1 MTDVKTIRG
10 RYEGLRQRYAE
21 CDQRMQQ
28 VASVRA
34 GNAISPGLFPVEWPK
49 PIIANFI
56 DTVARDLAEVL
67 APLPA
72 VNCNGTNVIDD
83 KARSKADKRTTIAN
97 YYLYASRCELQML
110 AAADQFL
117 TYGFLPFRVEA
128 MVKEERP
135 HIHLDDPMGGY
146 PEFDRWGNTVAY
158 AKVWKKTGQ
167 ELAALFPESR
177 GVILGNGIGDQSQ
190 ALIEV
195 VKWYDA
201 DSTVLFLPSRG
212 DHVLASVKNPL
223 GRCPVHVAVRPTL
236 DGDMRGQ
243 FDDVLWVQ
251 MARAKMALLK
261 LDAAHKAVEAPLAL
275 PQDVQHLPIG
285 GDAILRSNS
294 PEKIRRVPLDVPQ
307 AAFAEDGALEREMR
321 LGARYPEARGGNVD
335 ASIITGRGVQALMG
349 GFDTQIQAAQRIF
362 AYAYEVALSLAFELD
377 EKLWGDREKTIKGT
391 HNGQPYKIN
400 YRPSTAISGD
410 YTVDVEYGLLGG
422 LDPNRGLVWLLQG
435 RAEKLFSRS
444 FARRNLPVNMNAS
457 QEEQVIDIEDGRDA
471 LKAAVAATS
480 QALPEIVAQGGDP
493 SAIIASMATF
503 ISERKKGVSLEEAA
517 AAAFKPPEPE
527 AVEPPP
533 GSEPPGEV
541 EAPGE
546 ASGPSGS
553 GAGPDIPAG
562 TMGLPAGSRPD
573 MATML
578 AALGSG
584 GKPVLQAGVMR
595 RRAIS

>member
-1 MTDVKTIRG
+1 MEREKT
-10 RYEGLRQRYAE
+10 L
-21 CDQRMQQ
+21 
-28 VASVRA
+28 
-34 GNAISPGLFPVEWPK
+34 
-49 PIIANFI
+49 
-56 DTVARDLAEVL
+56 
-67 APLPA
+67 
-72 VNCNGTNVIDD
+72 
-83 KARSKADKRTTIAN
+83 
-97 YYLYASRCELQML
+97 
-110 AAADQFL
+110 
-117 TYGFLPFRVEA
+117 
-128 MVKEERP
+128 
-135 HIHLDDPMGGY
+135 
-146 PEFDRWGNTVAY
+146 
-158 AKVWKKTGQ
+158 
-167 ELAALFPESR
+167 
-177 GVILGNGIGDQSQ
+177 
-190 ALIEV
+190 
-195 VKWYDA
+195 
-201 DSTVLFLPSRG
+201 
-212 DHVLASVKNPL
+212 
-223 GRCPVHVAVRPTL
+223 
-236 DGDMRGQ
+236 
-243 FDDVLWVQ
+243 
-251 MARAKMALLK
+251 
-261 LDAAHKAVEAPLAL
+261 
-275 PQDVQHLPIG
+275 
-285 GDAILRSNS
+285 
-294 PEKIRRVPLDVPQ
+294 